1 MISKIFKLIFII
13 IFYFNFSFLS
23 SYESK
28 IVVKVDNKLITNFD
42 IKNKIL
48 TTLILSNQEVNQ
60 NNIDKTKPL
69 VLKSLIDLKV
79 KETEIKKY
87 KINVSDVEIN
97 NNLNLLSNN
106 DLNSFEKKFNLNNLD
121 YNAFKSDLKTELGW
135 RKLIYVLYN
144 KKVKIDE
151 SEINLQLKKT
161 LKENKKENVEYRL
174 TELLISYESVED
186 KENKIKIINKE
197 IKEKGFDK
205 VFQDYNQSITS
216 NKGDLGW
223 VNSQSLSKNIFNAIK
238 NLKINE
244 ISEPI
249 VLANNLLFL
258 RVKNKREIESKDIN
272 IEDVKKQIIKMKENQ
287 RFGLYSTSHLSK
299 LKNLATI
306 EYK

>member
-1 MISKIFKLIFII
+1 M
-13 IFYFNFSFLS
+13 
-23 SYESK
+23 
-28 IVVKVDNKLITNFD
+28 
-42 IKNKIL
+42 
-48 TTLILSNQEVNQ
+48 
-60 NNIDKTKPL
+60 
-69 VLKSLIDLKV
+69 KV

-106 DLNSFEKKFNLNNLD
+106 NLNSFEKKFNLNNLD
-121 YNAFKSDLKTELGW
+121 YNAYKSDLKTELGW

-151 SEINLQLKKT
+151 SEINLQLEKT
-161 LKENKKENVEYRL
+161 LKENKKENIEYRL

-205 VFQDYNQSITS
+205 VFQDYNQSIT
-216 NKGDLGW
+216 NNNGDLGW

>member
-48 TTLILSNQEVNQ
+48 TTLILSNQEINQ

-161 LKENKKENVEYRL
+161 LKENKKENIEYRL

-205 VFQDYNQSITS
+205 VFQDYNQSINS
-216 NKGDLGW
+216 NMGDLGW

-272 IEDVKKQIIKMKENQ
+272 IEDVKKQIIKMKESQ